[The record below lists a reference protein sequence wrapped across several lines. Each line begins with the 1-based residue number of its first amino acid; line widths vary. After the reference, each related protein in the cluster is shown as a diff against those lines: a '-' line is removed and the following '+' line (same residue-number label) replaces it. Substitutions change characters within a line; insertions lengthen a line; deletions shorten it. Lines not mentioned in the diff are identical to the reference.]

1 MYGDTGVM
9 RRRAA
14 QLREQGTDL
23 RAMADHLVSR
33 TEAVAWSGRAAD
45 AMRERIRERAAH
57 LRESAARHDVAAETL
72 ERHAHEVDALKDAIH
87 ATERR
92 ATALVEDARTRV
104 ARLQAA
110 DDPDGVRR
118 EPAPADR
125 ALTAFDPPPPGHK
138 DWLGVSLPG
147 L

>member
-1 MYGDTGVM
+1 VH
-9 RRRAA
+9 
-14 QLREQGTDL
+14 L
-23 RAMADHLVSR
+23 RAS
-33 TEAVAWSGRAAD
+33 AV
-45 AMRERIRERAAH
+45 
-57 LRESAARHDVAAETL
+57 RHDTAAETL
-72 ERHAHEVDALKDAIH
+72 ERHAQEVDALKDAI
-87 ATERR
+87 AAVQRR

-104 ARLQAA
+104 ARLARA

-125 ALTAFDPPPPGHK
+125 VLTSFEAPPPGHR

>member
-1 MYGDTGVM
+1 MYGDSGVM

-23 RAMADHLVSR
+23 RTMADHLVSR
-33 TEAVAWSGRAAD
+33 TEEIAWDGRAAD
-45 AMRERIRERAAH
+45 AMRERIRQRAVH
-57 LRESAARHDVAAETL
+57 LRASAADHDTAAETL
-72 ERHAHEVDALKDAIH
+72 ERHAQEVDALKEAIQ
-87 ATERR
+87 AIERR

-104 ARLQAA
+104 ARLDGAPGP
-110 DDPDGVRR
+110 DDVRR
-118 EPAPADR
+118 EPAPTDR
-125 ALTAFDPPPPGHK
+125 VLATFDPPPPGHK